1 MHSDN
6 YWSELFTATQVT
18 LSLAAVSTLFLI
30 CVCPFLAWWIARSQ
44 SKARPLLEAITS
56 LPLIL
61 PPTVIGFYLL
71 ISISPDGF
79 IGQPWTAV
87 TGKNLAF
94 SFNGLVIGSFIY
106 SLPFVLQPLVAS
118 FRNINEGLM
127 EAAAALGAPPATRFL
142 SLILPM
148 HKRALI
154 SAATLGFAH
163 TLGEFGIVLMI
174 GGNLKGETRVL
185 SIVLFDQVESLRY
198 QDAHSTALF
207 MLALALVTLTLIY
220 RLQNNE
226 KNA

>member
-1 MHSDN
+1 VQSDN

-18 LSLAAVSTLFLI
+18 LGLAATSTIILI

-44 SKARPLLEAITS
+44 SRARPFFEAIAS
-56 LPLIL
+56 LPLVL

-79 IGQPWTAV
+79 IGQPWSAL
-87 TGKNLAF
+87 TGNNLAF
-94 SFNGLVIGSFIY
+94 SFSGLVIGSFIY
-106 SLPFVLQPLVAS
+106 SLPFVLQPLVIS
-118 FRNINEGLM
+118 FRNVNEGLL
-127 EAAAALGAPPATRFL
+127 EAAASLGAPPITRFL

-148 HKRALI
+148 QKRTLI
-154 SAATLGFAH
+154 AAASLGFAH

-174 GGNLKGETRVL
+174 GGNLEGETRVL

-207 MLALALVTLTLIY
+207 MLALALVMLTLVY
-220 RLQNNE
+220 RLQG
-226 KNA
+226 KVKHA

>member
-6 YWSELFTATQVT
+6 YWSELFSATQVT

-44 SKARPLLEAITS
+44 SKVRPILEAITS
-56 LPLIL
+56 LPLVL
-61 PPTVIGFYLL
+61 PPIVIGFYLL
-71 ISISPDGF
+71 ISISPEGF
-79 IGQPWTAV
+79 IGQPWSAV
-87 TGKNLAF
+87 TGQNLAF
-94 SFNGLVIGSFIY
+94 SFNGLVMGSFIY
-106 SLPFVLQPLVAS
+106 SLPFVLQPLVIS

-127 EAAAALGAPPATRFL
+127 EAAAALGAPPSARFL

-174 GGNLKGETRVL
+174 GGNLEGETRVL

-220 RLQNNE
+220 RLQNNQ